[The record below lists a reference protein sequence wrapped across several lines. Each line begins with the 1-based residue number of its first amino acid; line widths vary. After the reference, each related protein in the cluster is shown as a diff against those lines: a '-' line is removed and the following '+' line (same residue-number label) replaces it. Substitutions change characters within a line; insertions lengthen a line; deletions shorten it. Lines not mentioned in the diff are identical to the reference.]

1 MKIIV
6 DMNLSPAWCALLE
19 ANGHEA
25 LHWQLV
31 GNPSATDA
39 TILTWAR
46 DNGFVV
52 FTNDLDF
59 GAILAATSTRY
70 PSVVQLRGRD
80 VTPRG
85 AGASLLAV
93 LARYA
98 PEIGEGVLLT
108 IDQGRCRVRM
118 LPVRRPAS

>member
-25 LHWQLV
+25 RHWRLV
-31 GNPSATDA
+31 GSPSATDA
-39 TILTWAR
+39 AILSWAR

-59 GAILAATSTRY
+59 GAILAATLTRS
-70 PSVVQLRGRD
+70 PSVIQLRGKD
-80 VTPRG
+80 VTPQG
-85 AGASLLAV
+85 AGAYLLAA
-93 LARYA
+93 LASYA
-98 PEIGEGVLLT
+98 REIVEGSLLT
-108 IDQGRCRVRM
+108 IDQERCRVRM
-118 LPVRRPAS
+118 LPVRRPKD